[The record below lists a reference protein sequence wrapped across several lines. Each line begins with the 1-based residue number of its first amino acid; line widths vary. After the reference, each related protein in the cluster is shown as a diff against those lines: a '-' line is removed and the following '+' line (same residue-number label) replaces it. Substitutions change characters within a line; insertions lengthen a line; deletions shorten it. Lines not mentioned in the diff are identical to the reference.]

1 MTKYKKKILNVGLIL
16 DNPDNISYLTNEL
29 INLSKSQSNYKIK
42 TIYRTYRSETYRSR
56 PNKVKRR
63 YKSFFSSISLY

>member
-16 DNPDNISYLTNEL
+16 DNPKNISFLTNEL

-42 TIYRTYRSETYRSR
+42 TIFINQTFRNNYS
-56 PNKVKRR
+56 N
-63 YKSFFSSISLY
+63 IL